1 MVSQTRLALPSDKK
15 SRLNYSEIVMRYV
28 FRRPSIR
35 DCLRRNLINHSALAR
50 HVAVENRMK
59 SCSALVTASYRLGK
73 RLAKNASNENVL
85 EKIFR
90 DTRIVVHGGM
100 MLGLCE
106 NSCDAACIETL
117 RKQAQREHEIF
128 LSMQG
133 LELRT
138 LITSERYF
146 GSMKKRLGRS
156 LLRTFEGLSLISI
169 RLPPS
174 SAFTYGISARLA
186 GLLAEAGINMLQE
199 MTSAGEYFL
208 VLNTKD
214 VSRALEVLE
223 DRKS

>member
-1 MVSQTRLALPSDKK
+1 MSRTTIALPAKKK
-15 SRLNYSEIVMRYV
+15 SRLNYSEAVLHYV

-50 HVAVENRMK
+50 LVAVENK
-59 SCSALVTASYRLGK
+59 VKPCSALVTASYRLGK
-73 RLAKNASNENVL
+73 RLAKNASNENAL

-90 DTRIVVHGGM
+90 DTRIVVHGGI

-106 NSCDAACIETL
+106 NTCDASCVEML
-117 RKQAQREHEIF
+117 RKQAEREHEIF

-146 GSMKKRLGRS
+146 DAMKKQLSRS
-156 LLRTFEGLSLISI
+156 LLRSYEGLSLISI

-174 SAFTYGISARLA
+174 SVFTYGISARLA
-186 GLLAEAGINMLQE
+186 SLLAEAGINMLQE
-199 MTSAGEYFL
+199 MTSAGEYFV
-208 VLNTKD
+208 VLHTKD

-223 DRKS
+223 NRKR